1 MDSYDKVKN
10 EVETSTQN
18 LSNLKLRAE
27 SVRKNI
33 YQKLYNPEQCE
44 N

>member
-1 MDSYDKVKN
+1 MAF
-10 EVETSTQN
+10 QLQ
-18 LSNLKLRAE
+18 LSALKLRAE

-33 YQKLYNPEQCE
+33 YQKLYNPEQCD